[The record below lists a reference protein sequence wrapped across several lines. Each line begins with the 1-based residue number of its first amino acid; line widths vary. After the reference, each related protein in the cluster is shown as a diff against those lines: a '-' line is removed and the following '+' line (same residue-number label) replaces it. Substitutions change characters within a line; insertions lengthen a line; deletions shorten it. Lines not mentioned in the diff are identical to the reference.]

1 MRPVVLSTLACAAGL
16 IASVAHA
23 QVPAVL
29 LNEVFYDAAGA
40 DGGFQFVELA
50 STVDRVVA
58 LAGYRLEAGDGAAPE
73 RWHLLWTGQA
83 GDVILPRGRF
93 VIGEGRVDPPPD
105 RVQPVELENGPDAV
119 RLTAPDGAQDVLGYG
134 ALTWAGYF
142 EGRPAE
148 DVPGGFSLARRPDAH
163 DTGDN
168 AADFVALSPA
178 TPGAPNQPERDA
190 ALVRVTAS
198 AERLETGEPVTLSA
212 SLANRGVVPLAAH
225 QIEVLLWAAPRAP
238 EFDLTAGQGDPVPA
252 PDSLVARLGA
262 PGDLDPGDSLA
273 VALTFTPPA
282 PGAWDVSLQVRVE
295 DDGAPANDRGVVRLQ
310 VGPGALIVNEVESAP
325 SDGGPE
331 WVELKNVAG
340 ETVVL
345 YDWTLE
351 DATGRRAVVLAPGTA
366 GSAFSVEPESLVVFT
381 SDPPALLARHPSLQP
396 AKVAAC
402 VPWPALNNTSSG
414 AGPADRVIVRAPGG
428 RVSDAMDLPG
438 DDPPGASLERRAA
451 TSPSRAPATWGASAS
466 PGGTPGAMN
475 SIDGGALVP
484 GIALV
489 AAAAGARPG
498 AGEGALL
505 TYRTGFERAT
515 VSLGVYD
522 LRGRL
527 VRALLDRADGPGHAG
542 VSWDGKGA
550 GGEAVAPG
558 VYVAGLEAKDTS
570 GSTNVARARTWVV
583 VR

>member
-1 MRPVVLSTLACAAGL
+1 MRHASLVVLFA
-16 IASVAHA
+16 
-23 QVPAVL
+23 AVL
-29 LNEVFYDAAGA
+29 PATAARAQSPPVLINEVLYDAAGA

-50 STVDRVVA
+50 SSVDRVVV

-73 RWHLLWTGQA
+73 RWRLLWTGQA
-83 GDVILPRGRF
+83 GDVILPHGRF

-119 RLTAPDGAQDVLGYG
+119 RLTAPDGVADVLGYG

-148 DVPGGFSLARRPDAH
+148 DVPGGYALARRPDAH

-178 TPGAPNQPERDA
+178 TPGAPNQPELDA
-190 ALVRVTAS
+190 ALAHVSAS
-198 AERLETGEPVTLSA
+198 AERLEPGDAVTLTA
-212 SLANRGVVPLAAH
+212 SLGNRGFGPLAAH

-238 EFDLTAGQGDPVPA
+238 ELNATTGQGDPVPA
-252 PDSLVARLGA
+252 ADSLVARLDA

-273 VALTFTPPA
+273 VALTFIPPA
-282 PGAWDVSLQVRVE
+282 PGAWDVALQARVE
-295 DDGAPANDRGVVRLQ
+295 DDGAPANDRGAARLQ
-310 VGPGALIVNEVESAP
+310 VGPGALIVNEVASAP
-325 SDGGPE
+325 GDGEPE
-331 WVELKNVAG
+331 WVELRNVAG

-351 DATGRRAVVLAPGTA
+351 DATGRRATVLAPGTA

-381 SDPPALLARHPSLQP
+381 SDPAALLARHPALAQ

-402 VPWPALNNTSSG
+402 IPWPALNNTASG

-438 DDPPGASLERRAA
+438 DDPPGASLERRSAA
-451 TSPSRAPATWGASAS
+451 SPSRAPATWGASAEQ
-466 PGGTPGAMN
+466 GGTPGRMN
-475 SIDGGALVP
+475 SIDGGAFVP
-484 GIALV
+484 GVALV
-489 AAAAGARPG
+489 AARVG
-498 AGEGALL
+498 AGQAALL
-505 TYRTGFERAT
+505 SYRTGFERAT

-527 VRALLDRADGPGHAG
+527 VRALLDHADGPGHAG
-542 VSWDGKGA
+542 VSWDGRGA
-550 GGEAVAPG
+550 AGEAVAPG
-558 VYVAGLEAKDTS
+558 VYVAGLEARDTS
-570 GSTNVARARTWVV
+570 GSTSVARARTWVV